1 MNARGDRCG
10 ELPYKGGALFSDV
23 HPSDNSMDASH
34 RIIGLEASLKQA
46 TSELAK
52 ARDEL
57 KRTQSDLEKLR
68 HAYRRVLEQLAL
80 MRKRL
85 FAAKSERKD
94 TTAEQLVFDGL
105 LAEAALLVRAL
116 EAAKQAEQTEQTE
129 QAEQAEQA
137 EQNAIETPAAP
148 DSPNKDDEPRPKPK
162 GRRNLADSTL
172 PVVRVEITDPELEGK
187 AERIGFEESSRLG
200 YERGGARHII
210 VARAVYKVEDDAA
223 TRPSTEGATTS
234 AEGEKTQH
242 EHELEST
249 PTSLAVEQPVVPTVP
264 DDSSQRRTR
273 LITAPLPKELFR
285 RGLLAPSMIAYLL
298 AAKYTLGLPF
308 YRIEQQ
314 FTSEGAGVDRG
325 TMCRYAEDA
334 GATLGAI
341 VLAARDEAFA
351 ESFCLSTD
359 ATGISIQPTPIAD
372 GTRQPCR
379 KGHFFVVL
387 ADRDHVFFEY
397 QAKHTSVAVSEM
409 FKGFSGY
416 IQADAHAVY
425 DALFRGPVSRDADS
439 GPELPKEVG
448 CWSHGRRKFWEAAV
462 CKHRLGVEG
471 LARVN
476 AIFAADKPL
485 WKLSP
490 AKRHALRQ
498 QYVRPLVDSFFE
510 WAKATLAVTTERGLV
525 ATALGYAVRQ
535 EAPLRRFLEDGRLRL
550 ENNASERALRH
561 VAIGRKNWLFCGSD
575 DHASAA
581 ANLFSLVAS
590 CKLHALDPEAY
601 LADVIRVMPYWPRD
615 RYLDLAP
622 KYWARTRARLD
633 PTELARPLGH
643 VSVPGPLPPE
653 EQQLPR

>member
-1 MNARGDRCG
+1 
-10 ELPYKGGALFSDV
+10 
-23 HPSDNSMDASH
+23 MDASH
-34 RIIGLEASLKQA
+34 RIVGLEASLKQA

-57 KRTQSDLEKLR
+57 KRSQSDLEKLG

-116 EAAKQAEQTEQTE
+116 EAAKQAEQK
-129 QAEQAEQA
+129 AP
-137 EQNAIETPAAP
+137 ETPAAP
-148 DSPNKDDEPRPKPK
+148 ESPNKKDEPRPKPK

-172 PVVRVEITDPELEGK
+172 PVVRVEILDPELEGK
-187 AERIGFEESSRLG
+187 AERIDFEESSRLG
-200 YERGGARHII
+200 YERGGARHIL
-210 VARAVYKVEDDAA
+210 VARAVYKVEDDAT

-234 AEGEKTQH
+234 AEGEKT
-242 EHELEST
+242 EHEPESS
-249 PTSLAVEQPVVPTVP
+249 PTSLAVGHPAVPTVP

-285 RGLLAPSMIAYLL
+285 RGLLAPSMIAYIL
-298 AAKYTLGLPF
+298 AAKYTMGLPF

-359 ATGISIQPTPIAD
+359 ATGISIQPTRIAD

-397 QAKHTSVAVSEM
+397 QPKHTSVAVSEM

-425 DALFRGPVSRDADS
+425 DALFRGPKGPEADS
-439 GPELPKEVG
+439 GRELPKEVG

-485 WKLSP
+485 WKLAP

-535 EAPLRRFLEDGRLRL
+535 EAPLRRFLDDGRLRM

-575 DHASAA
+575 DHADAA

-601 LADVIRVMPYWPRD
+601 LADVIRVMPYWPRA
-615 RYLDLAP
+615 RYLELAP